1 MRKTKNI
8 FITTLMIMV
17 LIIVFLPIQKQLY
30 SLENTDIYDLV
41 LLIDESGS
49 MKKNDPD
56 NMRVE
61 AAKLFVDLINVLGK
75 GSRVS
80 IVGFGENTNIYI
92 PLTEISGNEDD
103 IKNSI
108 NAIKSNQSLTD
119 MKGALIVV
127 KSMLDERQKQNK
139 TAVIFL
145 TDGKLDINDIPL
157 PATGQKA
164 GKTEGSKPDS
174 PNEDSNP
181 QVEKSNNSTDLDEQN
196 KIHFLDSLQDEEDED
211 HPRGREEV
219 ERIELEEW
227 KEEYLI
233 EYKAELL
240 NLCYTYRD
248 DNIQIYP
255 IAFTKEANIELL
267 EKIALITYS
276 ATWKAETATDIRDI
290 FLEIFEHI
298 TSGFIVTKE
307 QTDNEPFIKEI
318 EVSDYFIDL
327 IAIALVNKNT
337 AFPKI
342 ELRSPSGKI
351 SEYSKEIIESNY
363 RIIKIEFPEQGTW
376 SVEISGDAIL
386 VYHLVNSSIL
396 EPGDS
401 FYLSGS
407 GIPIKIE
414 LTEVAGSREK
424 IDLSDFKVTY
434 NIRYPDGEIKKDIEL
449 LDNGGG
455 IDKESNDGIYSHL
468 LTQADESGNY
478 EVEFFIQHLPTMA
491 STANSTESI
500 SFEIIDVSPM
510 EIKSDNNP
518 IAGTQSKIY
527 ANFQD
532 FSEGDFKF
540 VLSRPDGETTQGL
553 LYDDGKP
560 ENGDLEEGDGIYS
573 NILEN
578 LDILGEY
585 NIEVTG
591 INSSEDGE
599 EFTQDQ
605 NTSFN
610 KDFKIT
616 GFARSLKI
624 EKDTTALDLTFS
636 IISIHDEKIFIRLND
651 SKIDPEYIETLT
663 LENGENVIGANS
675 EKEIKINIQ
684 LKEGLRPGNYLI
696 KIPLVLDE
704 IYEKD
709 IEIKLSYP
717 SFIWQD
723 YSMYILIASIILL
736 ITAIVL
742 MVYFLIIKPRYLAG
756 KT

>member
-455 IDKESNDGIYSHL
+455 IDEERHDGIYSHL